1 MERPKRVLQGGWSR
15 YHLRLMTASFEIF
28 GWQHCGM
35 LAVLAGGWWLL
46 IRSGRRR
53 ALTAGEAPLRL
64 ALGLSVLAV
73 NLPWL
78 AWKLMPQK
86 FELGTSLPLQ
96 LCDMAWMVAAWSLLS
111 AADFSRL
118 RHQLLYYWAL
128 GLSPLGILTPD
139 LEQGPAT
146 IDFWSFWL
154 RHWLIIGAA
163 LLNLLAF
170 GVRPSWKGYFQTVGV
185 TAAIL
190 LPVTLFN
197 IFFETSYFYTGR
209 STSANPSPLDLLGE
223 WPLRIVWIVLLTA
236 VVFTLMTLPGRKSR

>member
-1 MERPKRVLQGGWSR
+1 
-15 YHLRLMTASFEIF
+15 
-28 GWQHCGM
+28 M
-35 LAVLAGGWWLL
+35 LALSAAGWWLL
-46 IRSGRRR
+46 VRSGRRL
-53 ALTAGEAPLRL
+53 AGTAGESRLRRL
-64 ALGLSVLAV
+64 LGLSILLI

-78 AWKLMPQK
+78 AWKLWPTR

-111 AADFSRL
+111 TADFSRL

-128 GLSPLGILTPD
+128 GLSPLGMLTPD
-139 LEQGPAT
+139 LEHGPAT
-146 IDFWSFWL
+146 VTFWIFWL
-154 RHWLIIGAA
+154 RHWQILGAA
-163 LLNLLAF
+163 LLNLGAF
-170 GVRPSWKGYFQTVGV
+170 KVRPSWKGYFQTVGV

-223 WPLRIVWIVLLTA
+223 WPLRIVWIALLTA
-236 VVFTLMTLPGRKSR
+236 VVFTLMTLPGKRVVK